1 MLHASIESGVL
12 AFASSTPQHAP
23 TKRNYSLTTQ
33 ELPAYWH
40 FHWHCGGG
48 SLALLLALLARLER
62 CTDVAC
68 TLVSTGY
75 SPCGATITL
84 TTNPWPFVETSFS
97 NATGFLQNPPG
108 SKTKQTS
115 V

>member
-1 MLHASIESGVL
+1 MVSSC
-12 AFASSTPQHAP
+12 ASSTPQHAP

-48 SLALLLALLARLER
+48 SLALLLALSMRLKLR
-62 CTDVAC
+62 RNQM
-68 TLVSTGY
+68 LPPVSSGY
-75 SPCGATITL
+75 SPCGATITF
-84 TTNPWPFVETSFS
+84 TASPWVFEETSFS
-97 NATGFLQNPPG
+97 SATGFLQYPPG
-108 SKTKQTS
+108 SYTKQTS